1 MSRDQLRAEGAT
13 MRVSGSE
20 LQLKL
25 DLTGLPQELRKRA
38 RQADFGRAV
47 GNRTSDQD
55 DQGRG
60 GAGSQ
65 YQ

>member
-55 DQGRG
+55 DQG
-60 GAGSQ
+60 APP
-65 YQ
+65 